1 VRLIVDEETMA
12 AGQRR
17 QRALCL
23 VEKLHRD
30 NALSYEEFAAAGILR
45 NQIMMEMP
53 PSEGVS
59 SYGSNINATEPSRKS
74 DRIGR
79 RLTGYEVQPD
89 GTLRYPGGRKSRA
102 NERRLEDAIFAAVG
116 VYTDGLRDKN
126 GRIERVV
133 NVQHYKILERAIL
146 NSEEMPTL
154 TGFTLELTDYYGAKS
169 KQAPPYALGVLRTLL
184 GRLARHYGLV
194 K

>member
-1 VRLIVDEETMA
+1 MRLIVDEETMA

-45 NQIMMEMP
+45 NQIMMEIP

-59 SYGSNINATEPSRKS
+59 SYGSNVKASDPSRKS
-74 DRIGR
+74 DRVGR

-102 NERRLEDAIFAAVG
+102 NERRLEDAIFAVVG
-116 VYTDGLRDKN
+116 LHSEDGK
-126 GRIERVV
+126 RVV
-133 NVQHYKILERAIL
+133 NVAHYKILERAIL

>member
-1 VRLIVDEETMA
+1 MRLVVEEETMV
-12 AGQRR
+12 AGERR

-30 NALSYEEFAAAGILR
+30 GAISYEEYAAAGILR

-59 SYGSNINATEPSRKS
+59 SYGSNVRATEPSRKS
-74 DRIGR
+74 DRVGR

-102 NERRLEDAIFAAVG
+102 NERLLEDAIFAAVG
-116 VYTDGLRDKN
+116 LHNDE
-126 GRIERVV
+126 GRRVV
-133 NVQHYKILERAIL
+133 NVQHYRILERAIL
-146 NSEEMPTL
+146 SSEEMPTL
-154 TGFTLELTDYYGAKS
+154 TGLTLEMTDYYGARS

-184 GRLARHYGLV
+184 GRLARHYGMA